1 MWVGV
6 RGRWNATLKVTVTV
20 LARGSVEAVFL
31 QPLKLVS

>member
-1 MWVGV
+1 MWVSV

-20 LARGSVEAVFL
+20 LARGSAEAVFQ